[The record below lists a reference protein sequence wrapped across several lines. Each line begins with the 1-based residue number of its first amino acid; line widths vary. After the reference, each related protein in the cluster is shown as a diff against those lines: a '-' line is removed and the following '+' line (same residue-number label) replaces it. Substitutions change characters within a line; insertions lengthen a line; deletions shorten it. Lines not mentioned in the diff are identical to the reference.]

1 MPKRGSSLKPFFIG
15 KYEVTLKPNQLGLYD
30 LGGNVWEWCED
41 WYDSVEKFRVLRGA
55 SWSNGSQDNLFSS
68 YRFNCD
74 PDRRY
79 VRNGF
84 RCVLGVGES
93 SP

>member
-1 MPKRGSSLKPFFIG
+1 MDTYANTAPVGSF
-15 KYEVTLKPNQLGLYD
+15 KPNQLGLYD

-41 WYDSVEKFRVLRGA
+41 WYDSEKEYRVLRGGSCSFPQQA
-55 SWSNGSQDNLFSS
+55 SVLSS
-68 YRFNCD
+68 YRSNNY
-74 PDRRY
+74 PDY
-79 VRNGF
+79 RNNSYGF